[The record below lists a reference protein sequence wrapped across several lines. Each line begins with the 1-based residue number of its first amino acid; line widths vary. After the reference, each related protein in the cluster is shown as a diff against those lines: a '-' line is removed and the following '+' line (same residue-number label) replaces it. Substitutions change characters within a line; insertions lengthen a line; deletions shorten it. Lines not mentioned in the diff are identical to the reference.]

1 MLFSQSFV
9 ELDLDK
15 SYISYDGKHP
25 AHNWTGISNEI
36 QGSFELNIQDLTL
49 SKIDLYVPV
58 FSFDSKN
65 ASRDS
70 NMLDVVEEYYYPY
83 VRFVS
88 TKIRKKNNEFIVT
101 GSISFHG
108 ITKEFVIPVKYI
120 MENNNVIIKS
130 EFAIMLSDFK
140 IKRPSLLTI
149 KIRNKVDIK
158 VYLEGSI

>member
-1 MLFSQSFV
+1 MLFSQSLV

-36 QGSFELNIQDLTL
+36 QGFFELNIQDLTL

-88 TKIRKKNNEFIVT
+88 TKIHKKNNEFIVT